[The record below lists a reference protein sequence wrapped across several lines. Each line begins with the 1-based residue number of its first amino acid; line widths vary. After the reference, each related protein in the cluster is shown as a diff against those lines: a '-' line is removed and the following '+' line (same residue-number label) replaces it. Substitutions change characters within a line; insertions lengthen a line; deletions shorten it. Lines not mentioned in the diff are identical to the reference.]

1 MRAPGCRS
9 HGEVSAALPDPVPG
23 MEGGGL
29 VSAAAKG
36 MGADRPAGSEPLP
49 GDCACAIR
57 AGRHGSVA
65 ATPSARRDRSCG
77 TDVRGKLYPARAAP
91 ESKNVDKR
99 RCCFAGK
106 KDSEAV
112 PPNRRATGAHSR
124 RRGRQRRAIDETN
137 RMAVSANARVQGQPM
152 TVCPTAHPPLHSRA
166 NMKIHEYQARQI
178 LAEAGV
184 PVPPAEVVR
193 SPDEA
198 ATAFGKFNAPMCVV
212 KAQVYAGGRGKAGF
226 VKLVKSA
233 DEAREAAKFML
244 SNRMVSYQTG
254 PEGVPVSVL
263 IVAPGVDIAKEYYL
277 GIVMDRARQTATV
290 IASAEGGMEI
300 EEVAKK
306 SPEKVLKEPL
316 HPLLGIQPYQARE
329 LAFKLGFKDK
339 MAGEAAKI
347 ITNLAKAFVKYD
359 ASLAEINPLV
369 ITKDGKLLAIDAKFN
384 FDDNALFRHKDIE
397 AMADESQEK
406 PLDVR
411 AKKANLNY
419 IALDGNI
426 GCLVNGAG
434 LAMATMDIIKL
445 HGAEPANF
453 LDVGGSVTSEGAV
466 EAFSIILADPKVKGI
481 LVNIFGGI
489 AKCDLIAE
497 ALVTAGRQIGFKV
510 PVVVRLEGTNVDRAR
525 EILKAAHKELPTI
538 QSATD
543 LTDAAK
549 KVVAAVA

>member
-1 MRAPGCRS
+1 
-9 HGEVSAALPDPVPG
+9 
-23 MEGGGL
+23 
-29 VSAAAKG
+29 
-36 MGADRPAGSEPLP
+36 
-49 GDCACAIR
+49 
-57 AGRHGSVA
+57 
-65 ATPSARRDRSCG
+65 
-77 TDVRGKLYPARAAP
+77 
-91 ESKNVDKR
+91 
-99 RCCFAGK
+99 
-106 KDSEAV
+106 
-112 PPNRRATGAHSR
+112 
-124 RRGRQRRAIDETN
+124 
-137 RMAVSANARVQGQPM
+137 
-152 TVCPTAHPPLHSRA
+152 
-166 NMKIHEYQARQI
+166 MKIHEYQARQI
-178 LAEAGV
+178 LADAGV

-193 SPDEA
+193 TPEEA
-198 ATAFGKFNAPMCVV
+198 AEAFKKFNQGMCVV

-244 SNRMVSYQTG
+244 THRMTSYQTG

-263 IVAPGVDIAKEYYL
+263 IVAPGVDIDKEYYL
-277 GIVMDRARQTATV
+277 GITVDRTRNTV
-290 IASAEGGMEI
+290 TLIASAEGGVEI

-306 SPEKVLKEPL
+306 SPEKVIKEPL
-316 HPLLGIQPYQARE
+316 HPLLGLQGYQARE

-339 MAGEAAKI
+339 LANQAAK
-347 ITNLAKAFVKYD
+347 LMMDLSKVFVKTD

-384 FDDNALFRHKDIE
+384 FDDNALFRHNDVV
-397 AMADESQEK
+397 AMEDETQEK

-453 LDVGGSVTSEGAV
+453 LDVGGSVTSEGAI
-466 EAFSIILADPKVKGI
+466 EAFNIILSDEKVKGI

-489 AKCDLIAE
+489 AKCDVIAD
-497 ALVTAGRQIGFKV
+497 ALVQAGRQVGFKV
-510 PVVVRLEGTNVDRAR
+510 PVVVRLEGTNVEKAR
-525 EILKAAHKELPTI
+525 DILAKAKGDLPTL
-538 QSATD
+538 QTATD

-549 KVVAAVA
+549 KVVAAVAA